1 MKKIN
6 NNKRAVFGDLVIGA
20 SMEKNVK
27 WKMVRSAA
35 VSAPVILCNPST
47 SRLTTKR
54 YSPILYI
61 TYGIFSRS
69 GLRPRVL
76 FVNAP
81 IWERWSGGGRWMVRS
96 FPVPNL
102 CHDKI
107 GVILKH
113 VRQPF
118 R

>member
-1 MKKIN
+1 MKKISK
-6 NNKRAVFGDLVIGA
+6 NKRAVFGDLVIGA

-61 TYGIFSRS
+61 TYGIF
-69 GLRPRVL
+69 
-76 FVNAP
+76 
-81 IWERWSGGGRWMVRS
+81 
-96 FPVPNL
+96 FPVRVEAQGSL
-102 CHDKI
+102 CECTHLGEVVWGGEMD
-107 GVILKH
+107 GALFPSP
-113 VRQPF
+113 QF
-118 R
+118 MS

>member
-20 SMEKNVK
+20 SMKKNVK
-27 WKMVRSAA
+27 WKMVRAAA

-54 YSPILYI
+54 YSSILYI

-81 IWERWSGGGRWMVRS
+81 IWERWSGGGEMDGGL
-96 FPVPNL
+96 FPSP
-102 CHDKI
+102 
-107 GVILKH
+107 
-113 VRQPF
+113 QF
-118 R
+118 MS

>member
-20 SMEKNVK
+20 SMKKNVK
-27 WKMVRSAA
+27 WKMVRAAA

-81 IWERWSGGGRWMVRS
+81 IWEMWSGGDGWVRY
-96 FPVPNL
+96 FPIPNL
-102 CHDKI
+102 CHEKI

-113 VRQPF
+113 VRQLF

>member
-1 MKKIN
+1 MKKISK
-6 NNKRAVFGDLVIGA
+6 NKRAVFGDLVIGA

-27 WKMVRSAA
+27 WKMARSAV

-81 IWERWSGGGRWMVRS
+81 IWERWSGGGEMDGAL
-96 FPVPNL
+96 FPSP
-102 CHDKI
+102 
-107 GVILKH
+107 
-113 VRQPF
+113 QF
-118 R
+118 MS